1 MKTLILL
8 RPKTRN
14 VRKHTKLKAR
24 LWNLA
29 HVLAIATAAVLVYL
43 LMHGR
48 L

>member
-29 HVLAIATAAVLVYL
+29 HVLAIAAALILLYL